1 VRKLDLSFFDRDTL
15 QVARDL
21 LGKRLVRVID
31 GRRLSGFIVEGEAY
45 VGEADRASHAAHGRT
60 PRTEIMYGP
69 PGCAYIY
76 FIYGMYWCLN
86 IVTEEPGFPA
96 AILIRALEPH
106 EGLEI
111 MRARRPGRADYELTN
126 GPGKLCVALNIDQR
140 LNGVDLTRSDELF
153 LEEGKPVD
161 SVLVATSARVGLNDR
176 LGHAAVVP
184 WRVYVDG
191 NRFVSAQKTRN
202 TAVKVRQDQS

>member
-1 VRKLDLSFFDRDTL
+1 VSKLDVSFYRRDTL
-15 QVARDL
+15 QVAREL

-31 GRRLSGFIVEGEAY
+31 GRRLSGLVVEDEAY

-60 PRTEIMYGP
+60 RRTEIMYGP

-86 IVTEEPGFPA
+86 IVTDEPGFPA
-96 AILIRALEPH
+96 AILIRGVEPC

-111 MRARRPGRADYELTN
+111 MRARRPGRPDYELTN
-126 GPGKLCVALNIDQR
+126 GPGKLCAALDIDQR

-153 LEEGKPVD
+153 LEDGDPID
-161 SVLVATSARVGLNDR
+161 PARIATSARIGLNGS

-184 WRVYVDG
+184 WRIFVVDS
-191 NRFVSAQKTRN
+191 RFVSAQKAR
-202 TAVKVRQDQS
+202 RL